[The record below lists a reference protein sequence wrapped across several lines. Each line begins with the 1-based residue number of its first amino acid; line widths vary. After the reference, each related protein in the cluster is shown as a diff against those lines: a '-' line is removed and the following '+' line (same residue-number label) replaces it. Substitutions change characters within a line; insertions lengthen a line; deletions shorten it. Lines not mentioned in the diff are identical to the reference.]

1 MPLKKI
7 VKIFKWPLNFNW
19 LLLKSCFISL
29 FFEFCLRFNWYRFTK
44 QLHSNITT
52 SQPENKEVAKE
63 LILVARAM
71 KILEKFAPWRPKCY
85 NRALTAKQILLKKNI
100 ITKMHIGFRKKD
112 GKFDGHAWITFNNK
126 FVTGLVK
133 DIEEFEQLK

>member
-1 MPLKKI
+1 MFYEL
-7 VKIFKWPLNFNW
+7 
-19 LLLKSCFISL
+19 
-29 FFEFCLRFNWYRFTK
+29 CLRFNWYRFTK
-44 QLHSNITT
+44 HLHRNNIET
-52 SQPENKEVAKE
+52 QFENKAIIQE
-63 LILVARAM
+63 LLLVARAM

-100 ITKMHIGFRKKD
+100 ITELHIGFRKKD

-133 DIEEFEQLK
+133 DIGEFEALK